1 MIEDGPGPGGRGVAQ
16 GAVGGESGGGVIR
29 VGRSREIALVATV
42 AIGGYRSEV
51 ASDVAEVAGHGDVEA
66 GQGELRLA
74 VVERGRLPSGGGVAG
89 SAGGGE
95 TQQGVFGIGGG
106 VEIFDMTG
114 GAIGGGVVEVS
125 PDVAGVAQDGD
136 MGAGEGKDRFVVIE
150 GDGGPSCRRVAARA
164 GGGNAGLDMVGV
176 GGGVEILEVAGGA
189 VGGGSLVVVVQVAAG
204 AEHGEVEAGQGEQG
218 LVVIKRGGLPG
229 GGGVAQV
236 TRLWEARGDMVGIGR
251 GVEVLQ
257 VARDTGSRQPGIDV
271 VHMAGGAGR
280 TDVGPGQRKGRFGM
294 IEGGPGPGGRGVAQG
309 AVGGESGGGVI
320 RVGRSR
326 EIALV
331 ATVAIGGYRSEV
343 ASDVAEVAGHGA
355 VEAGQGELRLAVVE
369 RGRLPSG
376 GGVAGSAGGGENQE
390 GGFGVGGGV
399 EIFDMTGGAIGGGV
413 VEVSPD
419 VAGVAQ
425 HGDMGAGEGKDRF
438 VVIEGGGGPS
448 CRRVA
453 ARAGGGNGGLDVLG
467 VGGGVEILE
476 VAGGAVGG
484 GSLVVVVQVAAGAEH
499 GEVEAGQGEQGL
511 VVIKRGG
518 LPGGGGVAQVT
529 RLWEARGDMVGI
541 GRGVEVLQV
550 ARDTGSRQPGID
562 VVHMAGGAGRTDV
575 GPGQRKGRFGMIEGG
590 PGPGGRGVAQGAVGG
605 ESGGGVIRV
614 GRSREIALVATVAI
628 GGYRSEVA
636 SDVAE
641 VAGHGDVEAGQ

>member
-280 TDVGPGQRKGRFGM
+280 ADVGPGQRKGRFGM

-309 AVGGESGGGVI
+309 AVGGE
-320 RVGRSR
+320 
-326 EIALV
+326 
-331 ATVAIGGYRSEV
+331 
-343 ASDVAEVAGHGA
+343 
-355 VEAGQGELRLAVVE
+355 
-369 RGRLPSG
+369 
-376 GGVAGSAGGGENQE
+376 
-390 GGFGVGGGV
+390 F
-399 EIFDMTGGAIGGGV
+399 
-413 VEVSPD
+413 
-419 VAGVAQ
+419 
-425 HGDMGAGEGKDRF
+425 
-438 VVIEGGGGPS
+438 
-448 CRRVA
+448 
-453 ARAGGGNGGLDVLG
+453 
-467 VGGGVEILE
+467 
-476 VAGGAVGG
+476 
-484 GSLVVVVQVAAGAEH
+484 
-499 GEVEAGQGEQGL
+499 
-511 VVIKRGG
+511 
-518 LPGGGGVAQVT
+518 
-529 RLWEARGDMVGI
+529 
-541 GRGVEVLQV
+541 
-550 ARDTGSRQPGID
+550 
-562 VVHMAGGAGRTDV
+562 
-575 GPGQRKGRFGMIEGG
+575 
-590 PGPGGRGVAQGAVGG
+590 
-605 ESGGGVIRV
+605 GGGVIRV

-641 VAGHGDVEAGQ
+641 VAGHGDVEAGQGELRLAVVERGRLPSGGGVAGSAGGGETQQGVFGIGGGVEIFDMTGGAIGGGVVEDSPSVTGVARDTHVRTGHGKRCLTVVERRRGPGGGDVAGGTGGGESASDVI